1 MISKRSG
8 AYERTVGVGL
18 LNSFSQE
25 SLAFIAFRMEDLST
39 AVDPET
45 STC

>member
-8 AYERTVGVGL
+8 DCKRTVGVGL
-18 LNSFSQE
+18 LNSFSQG
-25 SLAFIAFRMEDLST
+25 SLAYIAFRMEDLST
-39 AVDPET
+39 AVVPET